1 MQLLQ
6 GRLPEPKPSERAV
19 PPPPEL
25 PEPEE
30 ARSLE
35 TLEEAGAATH
45 KRFHELYMK
54 PAPAVEVLKR
64 DRFQKARLELRGK
77 SLREAFVLKEVLGP
91 PKGME

>member
-6 GRLPEPKPSERAV
+6 GRLPEPKASERAI
-19 PPPPEL
+19 PSPEEL

-35 TLEEAGAATH
+35 TLEEAGTTSH
-45 KRFHELYMK
+45 KRFHDLYME
-54 PAPAVEVLKR
+54 PAPIMEKPKR
-64 DRFQKARLELRGK
+64 DRFTRARLELRGR